1 MSGAIVSPPV
11 IAAALIGIIAFAAVK
26 LLWGFALWTKRT
38 EHRIGDRF
46 GDEAGEVIE
55 WSGRAGFVSA
65 GGERWRAVSKDTL
78 AAGDP
83 VRIAK
88 VKGLTLDVRKS

>member
-1 MSGAIVSPPV
+1 MNELNPDFIAGALVAV
-11 IAAALIGIIAFAAVK
+11 IAFTALK

-46 GDEAGEVIE
+46 GAEGGEVIE
-55 WSGRAGFVSA
+55 WRGGEGLVLA
-65 GGERWRAVSKDTL
+65 GGERWRAVSKEKF
-78 AAGDP
+78 AAGDQ

>member
-1 MSGAIVSPPV
+1 MIAPGWV
-11 IAAALIGIIAFAAVK
+11 AAALIAIIAFASVK

-38 EHRIGDRF
+38 DHRIGDRF
-46 GDEAGEVIE
+46 GDAPGEVIE
-55 WSGRAGFVSA
+55 WSGKAGFVSA
-65 GGERWRAVSKDTL
+65 GGERWRAVSKDAL